1 MILTLIAGLT
11 QYLDQEIFVNEMTNE
26 NTYDQFS
33 RVPWHPNFQKA
44 NQMTFIDVWFIF
56 WMVFGWSC
64 CPVLFCNWTACRLL
78 QSHRRGW
85 TEVETDMHEAI
96 VQKDLTR
103 VGKEPIFNYS
113 CQVFKHICLLVGAVI
128 SKISGFS
135 EWMQFSET
143 MATHGQP
150 RGKLRWRPSWMRW
163 VPSKSYWCFPNMQQ
177 PWEAMPMNHAF
188 WFKKGGGWKHDYCR
202 WWFQIFIYYVHA

>member
-1 MILTLIAGLT
+1 MIWTLIAGLT
-11 QYLDQEIFVNEMTNE
+11 QHLDQEIFVNEMTNE
-26 NTYDQFS
+26 NKYDQFW

-44 NQMTFIDVWFIF
+44 NQMTFIDIWFIF

-64 CPVLFCNWTACRLL
+64 CPVFFYNWTACKLP

-85 TEVETDMHEAI
+85 TEVETEMHKAI

-103 VGKEPIFNYS
+103 VGKEPLFNYIHVKS
-113 CQVFKHICLLVGAVI
+113 SNTSACWLVI

-135 EWMQFSET
+135 ELMQFSET

-150 RGKLRWRPSWMRW
+150 RGNLRWKPS
-163 VPSKSYWCFPNMQQ
+163 
-177 PWEAMPMNHAF
+177 
-188 WFKKGGGWKHDYCR
+188 
-202 WWFQIFIYYVHA
+202 

>member
-1 MILTLIAGLT
+1 MAPLDLAWMCILFKDISSNNHGLMILTLIAGLT

-103 VGKEPIFNYS
+103 VGKAVKNQFSTIHVKSSNY
-113 CQVFKHICLLVGAVI
+113 ICLLIGDFQDLWMFRVDAVL
-128 SKISGFS
+128 
-135 EWMQFSET
+135 WN
-143 MATHGQP
+143 HGNP
-150 RGKLRWRPSWMRW
+150 RP
-163 VPSKSYWCFPNMQQ
+163 
-177 PWEAMPMNHAF
+177 AM
-188 WFKKGGGWKHDYCR
+188 
-202 WWFQIFIYYVHA
+202 